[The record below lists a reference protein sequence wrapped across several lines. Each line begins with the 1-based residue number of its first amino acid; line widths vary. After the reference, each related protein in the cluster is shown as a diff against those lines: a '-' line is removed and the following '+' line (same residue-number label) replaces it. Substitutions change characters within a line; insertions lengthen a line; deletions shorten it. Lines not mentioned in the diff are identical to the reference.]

1 MFVIW
6 LVVIDSL
13 YGMVWYC
20 LRFVA
25 LGLRL
30 LLFWG
35 FDLMRF
41 GCLVLGVWFLS
52 LGGFAWDVVVS
63 GLVRWL
69 LVWVG

>member
-1 MFVIW
+1 
-6 LVVIDSL
+6 
-13 YGMVWYC
+13 
-20 LRFVA
+20 
-25 LGLRL
+25 
-30 LLFWG
+30 
-35 FDLMRF
+35 MRF